1 MPKITLTWD
10 ADGTI
15 DSYSIYRSEQP
26 IDINNLPTP
35 LIENVTQKSFI
46 DESIAENTDYY
57 YRVASV
63 QASSIKVSEQIFVEH
78 IQFLLN
84 ATVYAGRV
92 DGNTLPNSN
101 ITAVVDTSLAANMEF
116 DGSKITG
123 KTLPNSEITITVE
136 D

>member
-10 ADGTI
+10 ADGHI

-26 IDINNLPTP
+26 IDIDNLPTP
-35 LIENVTQKSFI
+35 IAENVTQKSFI
-46 DESIAENTDYY
+46 DENIAEDTDYY

-84 ATVYAGRV
+84 ATAYVGRV
-92 DGNTLPNSN
+92 DGSTLPNAN
-101 ITAVVDTSLAANMEF
+101 IAVVVDTSLAANMEF
-116 DGSKITG
+116 YGSRITG